1 MPGDILD
8 FLFGSSALK
17 KAAAGAPSGDQNSAP
32 PANPSGIDMQAEAAK
47 AAARSKPATP
57 APAPAA
63 PKPITVTKKK
73 PTTVEQGVGSQL
85 MSTKQ

>member
-17 KAAAGAPSGDQNSAP
+17 KAAAGTPSGDQNSAP

-47 AAARSKPATP
+47 AAARSKPAA

-63 PKPITVTKKK
+63 PAKPITVTKKK

-85 MSTKQ
+85 MNTK